1 MEWLDRTRF
10 LLHIT
15 RTKGIARRYFVVNGF
30 DGALT
35 MLGIIT
41 GFYISKGEDLRL
53 ILGACGGAAVALGVS
68 GFTSAYISER
78 AELRKALVELQDAM
92 VTDLKK
98 SAHAR
103 AARWVPLLIA
113 GVNGLA
119 PLVISL
125 LIMTPL
131 VVAHMGLD
139 TVLAPLP
146 FAMLIW
152 PVLRRRVFSYL
163 STQKAFST
171 CRMFGCSSVQSTART
186 SNRMSISL
194 VGCLDR

>member
-1 MEWLDRTRF
+1 MGWLDRIRF

-15 RTKGIARRYFVVNGF
+15 RTRGIARRYFVVNGF

-41 GFYISKGEDLRL
+41 GFYISKGDDLRL

-92 VTDLKK
+92 VTDLKN

-131 VVAHMGLD
+131 VVAHTGLD

-146 FAMLIW
+146 FAMLLALGIIFF
-152 PVLRRRVFSYL
+152 LGVFL
-163 STQKAFST
+163 GQIGRTFWLFS
-171 CRMFGCSSVQSTART
+171 GLQA
-186 SNRMSISL
+186 L
-194 VGCLDR
+194 VVALCTMALILLLG